1 MPCGSPGRQLWPV
14 GLFCSPWP
22 EQALRANIHCQIS
35 LALNRIYTEWY
46 PSKGYT
52 FNITNSTSYDQYY
65 VHGRTVFEVMVRI
78 TDDIFNTYL
87 RKRGTVNPYYSEYCD
102 GKSVTCPG
110 LKQWGTVTLANN
122 GRSALQIL
130 RYYYGSS
137 IEIVRTKNI
146 RSIPQSYP
154 GTPLRQGSRGTA
166 VFTLQRQLNRIA
178 KDYPFLGKLTVDGV
192 FGSRMAATVRAF
204 QKQFNLTAD
213 GVVGRQTW
221 YKISYIYVSVKD
233 LAELTSEGETSTGT
247 LSNGTWNGTV
257 LSTGA
262 SGSAVEQVQ
271 FWLNTLAQYDSAIP
285 SVKVDGVFG
294 TATANA
300 VRAFQR
306 KYGLTVDG
314 IVGQTTWKELYDE
327 FLSIQSD
334 NGTPNAYPGTPL
346 REGSS
351 GQNVRLV
358 QFWLKIART
367 VYTSLE
373 SVTVDGKFGAGTTAA
388 VRRFQRYFGLTADG
402 VVGRT
407 TWQKLYEV
415 YNDIANRLLSSS
427 LRPGEYPGVLR
438 TGSTGT
444 AVRELQFYLYLMS
457 AYESSIPPVSIDGK
471 FGADTEQAVRAY
483 QRFAG
488 LTVDGVVG
496 RTTWNSLYG
505 RASQLRSSGPVVT
518 LKRLPYPGT
527 PLTVGSSGK
536 AVLYYNLLLLR
547 IAYYFSSVEAP
558 PLADRYT
565 EETATATRSAQQ
577 LLGLEQTGIADADTW
592 TAVEALSLQ
601 LAAHAPNPDR
611 DTPPGI
617 AYPGRAIAEGS
628 AGQEVG
634 QVERWLNRRAQLSCG
649 EGYVADNNRFGASDA
664 AAVRA
669 VQQQAGLQPVNG
681 IVYRETWHALQA
693 QCTDPCGCEKE
704 EGGMARL
711 LIYDAYENKV
721 YTYANLNENDPMPYS
736 TLTTLRLREF
746 RGKSASPTLWTTIA
760 AMEAWNL
767 TRRKYGR
774 GIPVGY
780 AFRRIWE
787 GGHGTRSQH
796 YAGVAFDVGQSLSQT
811 QRTAIYNAARS
822 TGAWGYVEPLSQTP
836 TWVHFDRRYG
846 MPACRGTTAGYPT
859 LRRGSRGCYVMIL
872 QDALSTLGY
881 QTGNRIDGIVG
892 SRTEEA
898 LKGYQRRTSLRIDGV
913 CGCNSWKKISTAVL
927 GVERTKTTI
936 D

>member
-65 VHGRTVFEVMVRI
+65 VHGRTVFDVMVRI
-78 TDDIFNTYL
+78 TNDIFNTYI
-87 RKRGTVNPYYSEYCD
+87 RKTGTVNPYYSEYCD

-110 LKQWGTVTLANN
+110 LKQWGTVTLANQ
-122 GRSALQIL
+122 GRNALQIL
-130 RYYYGSS
+130 KYYYGND
-137 IEIVRTKNI
+137 IEIIRTSNI
-146 RSIPQSYP
+146 QSIPQSYP
-154 GTPLRQGSRGTA
+154 GSPIRQGDSGTA
-166 VFTLQRQLNRIA
+166 VFTLQRQLNRIT
-178 KDYPFLGKLTVDGV
+178 KDYPFLGLLTVDGV
-192 FGSRMAATVRAF
+192 FGAKMAATVRAF

-233 LAELTSEGETSTGT
+233 LAELTSEGEVSSGT
-247 LSNGTWNGTV
+247 LSDGTWGGTV
-257 LSTGA
+257 LRTGST
-262 SGSAVEQVQ
+262 GSAVEQLQ
-271 FWLNTLAQYDSAIP
+271 FWLNTLAQYESSIP
-285 SVKVDGVFG
+285 SLTVDGVYGTG
-294 TATANA
+294 TANT

-314 IVGQTTWKELYDE
+314 VVGRDTWTELYDQ
-327 FLSIQSD
+327 FRSIQSD

-367 VYTSLE
+367 VYTSLAN
-373 SVTVDGKFGAGTTAA
+373 VTVDGKFGAGTAAA
-388 VRRFQRYFGLTADG
+388 VQRFQRYFGLTSDG
-402 VVGRT
+402 VVGRI
-407 TWQKLYEV
+407 TWNKLYEV
-415 YNDIANRLLSSS
+415 YNDIANKLLSSS

-438 TGSTGT
+438 NGSSGT

-471 FGADTEQAVRAY
+471 FGADTERAVRAY

-527 PLTVGSSGK
+527 PLTVGSSGN
-536 AVLYYNLLLLR
+536 AVLYYALLLQR
-547 IAYYFSSVEAP
+547 IAYYFDSVENP
-558 PLADRYT
+558 PLSDQYT
-565 EETATATRSAQQ
+565 DETAAATRSAQA
-577 LLGLEQTGIADADTW
+577 LLDLPQTGTADADTW

-611 DTPPGI
+611 DVPPSTS
-617 AYPGRAIAEGS
+617 YPGRAIAEGS

-649 EGYVADNNRFGASDA
+649 EDYVADNNRFGAADA

-669 VQQQAGLQPVNG
+669 VQQQAGLLVTG
-681 IVYRETWHALQA
+681 IVNRETWAALQA
-693 QCTDPCGCEKE
+693 QSCNCDKE
-704 EGGMARL
+704 E
-711 LIYDAYENKV
+711 
-721 YTYANLNENDPMPYS
+721 
-736 TLTTLRLREF
+736 
-746 RGKSASPTLWTTIA
+746 
-760 AMEAWNL
+760 
-767 TRRKYGR
+767 
-774 GIPVGY
+774 
-780 AFRRIWE
+780 
-787 GGHGTRSQH
+787 
-796 YAGVAFDVGQSLSQT
+796 
-811 QRTAIYNAARS
+811 
-822 TGAWGYVEPLSQTP
+822 
-836 TWVHFDRRYG
+836 
-846 MPACRGTTAGYPT
+846 
-859 LRRGSRGCYVMIL
+859 
-872 QDALSTLGY
+872 
-881 QTGNRIDGIVG
+881 
-892 SRTEEA
+892 
-898 LKGYQRRTSLRIDGV
+898 
-913 CGCNSWKKISTAVL
+913 
-927 GVERTKTTI
+927 
-936 D
+936 

>member
-65 VHGRTVFEVMVRI
+65 VHGRTVFDVMVRI
-78 TDDIFNTYL
+78 TDDIFNTYI
-87 RKRGTVNPYYSEYCD
+87 RKTGTVNPYYSEYCD

-110 LKQWGTVTLANN
+110 LKQWGTVTLANQ
-122 GRSALQIL
+122 GRNALQIL
-130 RYYYGSS
+130 KYYYGND
-137 IEIVRTKNI
+137 IEIIRTSNI
-146 RSIPQSYP
+146 QSIPQSYP
-154 GTPLRQGSRGTA
+154 GSPIRQGDSGTA
-166 VFTLQRQLNRIA
+166 VFTLQRQLNRIT
-178 KDYPFLGKLTVDGV
+178 KDYPFLGLLTVDGV
-192 FGSRMAATVRAF
+192 FGAKMAATVRAF
-204 QKQFNLTAD
+204 QKQFNLIAD
-213 GVVGRQTW
+213 GVVGRQAW

-233 LAELTSEGETSTGT
+233 LAELTSEGEVSSGT
-247 LSNGTWNGTV
+247 LSDGTWGGTV
-257 LSTGA
+257 LRTGST
-262 SGSAVEQVQ
+262 GSAVEQLQ
-271 FWLNTLAQYDSAIP
+271 FWLNTLAQYESSIP
-285 SVKVDGVFG
+285 SLTVDGVYGTG
-294 TATANA
+294 TANT

-314 IVGQTTWKELYDE
+314 VVGRTTWTEVYDQ
-327 FLSIQSD
+327 FRSIQSD
-334 NGTPNAYPGTPL
+334 NGTPNAYPGTAL

-367 VYTSLE
+367 VYTSLAN
-373 SVTVDGKFGAGTTAA
+373 VTVDGKFGSATAAA
-388 VRRFQRYFGLTADG
+388 VRRFQSYFGLTSDG
-402 VVGRT
+402 VVGRI
-407 TWQKLYEV
+407 TWNKLYEV
-415 YNDIANRLLSSS
+415 YNDIANKLLSSS

-438 TGSTGT
+438 NGSSGT

-471 FGADTEQAVRAY
+471 FGADTERAVRAY

-527 PLTVGSSGK
+527 PLTVGSSGN
-536 AVLYYNLLLLR
+536 AVLYYALLLQR
-547 IAYYFSSVEAP
+547 IAYYFDSVENP
-558 PLADRYT
+558 PLSDQYT
-565 EETATATRSAQQ
+565 DETAAATRSAQQ

-611 DTPPGI
+611 DTPPST

-649 EGYVADNNRFGASDA
+649 EDYVADNNRFGAADA

-669 VQQQAGLQPVNG
+669 VQQQAGLHPVNG
-681 IVYRETWHALQA
+681 IVNRETWAALQA
-693 QCTDPCGCEKE
+693 QSCNCDKE
-704 EGGMARL
+704 E
-711 LIYDAYENKV
+711 
-721 YTYANLNENDPMPYS
+721 
-736 TLTTLRLREF
+736 
-746 RGKSASPTLWTTIA
+746 
-760 AMEAWNL
+760 
-767 TRRKYGR
+767 
-774 GIPVGY
+774 
-780 AFRRIWE
+780 
-787 GGHGTRSQH
+787 
-796 YAGVAFDVGQSLSQT
+796 
-811 QRTAIYNAARS
+811 
-822 TGAWGYVEPLSQTP
+822 
-836 TWVHFDRRYG
+836 
-846 MPACRGTTAGYPT
+846 
-859 LRRGSRGCYVMIL
+859 
-872 QDALSTLGY
+872 
-881 QTGNRIDGIVG
+881 
-892 SRTEEA
+892 
-898 LKGYQRRTSLRIDGV
+898 
-913 CGCNSWKKISTAVL
+913 
-927 GVERTKTTI
+927 
-936 D
+936 